1 MSGPAQPILP
11 PACGRAV
18 QPNLDINIDLKNMLI
33 VLDSFILKVDI
44 FKLFRFPD
52 LAASIL
58 INCHIELGSKTFL

>member
-44 FKLFRFPD
+44 FKQFRFPD